1 MKHLNTPL
9 HLHLGCHGQ
18 TKLSLVAF
26 LSHLCQSLASAMQDT
41 DAAITWKSE
50 LGNRSADDDS
60 LCKHALALPPCTPDE
75 AGCGELKTFACER
88 HDLTR
93 SALFVED
100 DHDIDSN
107 AHDVYQELLRLKV
120 SLEVAPIPEDPTAIT
135 LRLKHM
141 ILANRSALDD
151 VFDLMRLKSEIAL
164 CKSSATDSNRL
175 NRSACRMMKEQALEA
190 HHLDIRMRQ
199 HLPHRLRP
207 KSKVT
212 SPW

>member
-1 MKHLNTPL
+1 MKHLNTP
-9 HLHLGCHGQ
+9 LHLGCHGQ

-75 AGCGELKTFACER
+75 AGCGELKTFACVR

-135 LRLKHM
+135 LRLKQM

-175 NRSACRMMKEQALEA
+175 NRSAYRMMKEQALEA